1 MWMRIRHPNDFS
13 FVLKNQDVINLW
25 PLSKV
30 DILALPGSD
39 ESLDFTDFELSQG
52 QIMAR
57 RITNNPRNT
66 LRRPVSIDA
75 GSNYRRRGRFQ
86 SHAGMIVI
94 KHKDAVILRI
104 RGATDARVT
113 RAEITIVDVSRSRS
127 VLMLYRLT
135 TPGTILPM
143 GGDNDPFF
151 P

>member
-1 MWMRIRHPNDFS
+1 MRIRHADDLA
-13 FVLKNQDVINLW
+13 FVLKNQDVINFR

-75 GSNYRRRGRFQ
+75 GSKYRRRGRFQ

-94 KHKDAVILRI
+94 KHEDAAILRI
-104 RGATDARVT
+104 DGAADARVT
-113 RAEITIVDVSRSRS
+113 RAEITIVDVRRSRS
-127 VLMLYRLT
+127 VLMLHRLT

-143 GGDNDPFF
+143 GGDNHPFF